1 MLRNVEGGAAQRQA
15 GVLRNVGRGRRA
27 ASGRAAQRQAGVLR
41 NVERGAAQRQ
51 AGLPNVS

>member
-1 MLRNVEGGAAQRQA
+1 VLRNVEGGAAQRQA